1 LSILE
6 ASYIIKLLQPFY
18 NNLGKRLIKSPKL
31 YFYDTGLA
39 AFLLGIQKE
48 EHIAAH
54 PLRGSLFENLVVS
67 ELLKKRFNQG
77 KNDNLYY
84 LRNSRGHEV
93 DILLDYGLHLDMVE
107 IKSGQT
113 LGRNLFNGLHHFRKI
128 YKQTRNCFLVY
139 GGEQN
144 RVQEEVKTIPWKNL
158 SSLVIE

>member
-1 LSILE
+1 M
-6 ASYIIKLLQPFY
+6 
-18 NNLGKRLIKSPKL
+18 IKSPKL

-48 EHIAAH
+48 EHISAH

-77 KNDNLYY
+77 KTDNLYY
-84 LRNSRGHEV
+84 LRDSKGHEV
-93 DILLDYGLHLDMVE
+93 DILLDYGLYLDMVE

-113 LGRNLFNGLHHFRKI
+113 LSRGLLGGLRFFRNM

-139 GGEQN
+139 GGDQD
-144 RVQEEVKTIPWKNL
+144 RIQEDVITIPWQNL
-158 SSLVIE
+158 STFAVE